1 MSEVS
6 VEAGGKPAG
15 EARRRNT
22 KPPVSAKRKAE
33 KSQRLQLHLGEKT
46 VQRLGVHC
54 SLVGRNQ
61 SREAER
67 ILLRYLSREGRG
79 RELFGELSGEA
90 DPDVE

>member
-1 MSEVS
+1 MEDGST
-6 VEAGGKPAG
+6 AGNKPAG
-15 EARRRNT
+15 EARRRST
-22 KPPVSAKRKAE
+22 KPPGGAKRGAE

-67 ILLRYLSREGRG
+67 ILLRFLTREGKG
-79 RELFGELSGEA
+79 RELFDQPGDV
-90 DPDVE
+90 DPDDE